1 MGEITLGCIS
11 MVLSLIWV
19 DPEQEIVKKKGES
32 LWKSKEDS
40 H

>member
-11 MVLSLIWV
+11 MGLVLIWAG
-19 DPEQEIVKKKGES
+19 PELEIVKKKGES
-32 LWKSKEDS
+32 LWINKEDL